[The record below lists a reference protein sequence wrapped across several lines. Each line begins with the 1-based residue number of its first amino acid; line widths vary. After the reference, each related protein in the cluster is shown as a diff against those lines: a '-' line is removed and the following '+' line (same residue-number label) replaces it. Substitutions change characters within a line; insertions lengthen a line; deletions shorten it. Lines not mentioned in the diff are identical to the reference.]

1 MFKGILGLG
10 LASAGSMGALI
21 MGAATAEA
29 KPAVMSETIRVSE
42 VKAAQDAWCDAL
54 INISKTHAEGGLAK
68 SKPLAGDV
76 IDAA

>member
-1 MFKGILGLG
+1 
-10 LASAGSMGALI
+10 
-21 MGAATAEA
+21 
-29 KPAVMSETIRVSE
+29 MSETIRVSE

-76 IDAA
+76 IDAAYGYQFGPVAFKPT

>member
-1 MFKGILGLG
+1 MPSEASECWTLLICKVFKGILGLG

-54 INISKTHAEGGLAK
+54 INISKTHA
-68 SKPLAGDV
+68 
-76 IDAA
+76 